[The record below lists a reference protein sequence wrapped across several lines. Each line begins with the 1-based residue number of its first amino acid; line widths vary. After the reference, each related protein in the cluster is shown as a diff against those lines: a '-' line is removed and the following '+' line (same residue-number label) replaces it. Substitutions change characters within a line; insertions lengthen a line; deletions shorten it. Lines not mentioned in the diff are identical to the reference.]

1 MLPAPAE
8 SATLTTLAER
18 GPPQFGKDPT
28 QVNGFENLFCME
40 IDPEVEIGDELGEL
54 GGDDE
59 SGGAAALASELL

>member
-1 MLPAPAE
+1 
-8 SATLTTLAER
+8 
-18 GPPQFGKDPT
+18 
-28 QVNGFENLFCME
+28 VNGFENLFCME